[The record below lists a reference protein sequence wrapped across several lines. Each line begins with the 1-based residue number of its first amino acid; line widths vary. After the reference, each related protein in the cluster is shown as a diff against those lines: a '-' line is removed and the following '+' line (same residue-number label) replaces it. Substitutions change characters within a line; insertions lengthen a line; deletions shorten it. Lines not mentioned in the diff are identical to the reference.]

1 MSWKNKVIWSEGL
14 FLQPQHFQ
22 QQDRYSESY
31 VEGRSGSL
39 RSYAWGFTELTI
51 DKDLLSVG
59 KLAISSARG
68 VFPDGTPFNIPD
80 DDNPPPPLDIEES
93 HRDSVIYIGLST
105 RRAGATEIA
114 NGEGDD
120 EGLMRYEVREHEA
133 KDVSAVTQQT
143 VPMRVATL
151 RTRFLTE
158 KDERSDYT
166 CMGVAHAIEVKVDK
180 QVLLEDS
187 YVPPLLS
194 VQANRQLAG
203 FLSEL
208 QGLLHHRGE
217 ALAGRVSDSGKGGAA
232 EIADFLL
239 LQLTNEWEPFIAHYA
254 AGHLLHPE
262 ELFRQLLR
270 INGNLAT
277 FTSSTKRPGDPPAY
291 RHDDLRASFAPL
303 MASLRES
310 LSMVIE
316 QSAIPIPL
324 KERSFGIRVG
334 KIADQSLIKDASFV
348 LAASANIP
356 VEELQRMLPAQ
367 MKIGSVENIR
377 ELVTVQMPG
386 IGLRP
391 LPVAPRQIPFHAGN
405 VYFELDKSSEYWGS
419 LENSG
424 GFAMHV
430 GGEVPGLN
438 LEFWAIRR

>member
-1 MSWKNKVIWSEGL
+1 M
-14 FLQPQHFQ
+14 
-22 QQDRYSESY
+22 
-31 VEGRSGSL
+31 
-39 RSYAWGFTELTI
+39 
-51 DKDLLSVG
+51 
-59 KLAISSARG
+59 
-68 VFPDGTPFNIPD
+68 FPDGTPFNIPD

-277 FTSSTKRPGDPPAY
+277 FTSNTKRPGDPPAY
-291 RHDDLRASFAPL
+291 RHDDLRASFTPL
-303 MASLRES
+303 MASMRES

-334 KIADQSLIKDASFV
+334 KIADD
-348 LAASANIP
+348 P
-356 VEELQRMLPAQ
+356 
-367 MKIGSVENIR
+367 
-377 ELVTVQMPG
+377 
-386 IGLRP
+386 
-391 LPVAPRQIPFHAGN
+391 
-405 VYFELDKSSEYWGS
+405 EY
-419 LENSG
+419 
-424 GFAMHV
+424 AV
-430 GGEVPGLN
+430 V
-438 LEFWAIRR
+438 R

>member
-151 RTRFLTE
+151 RTRFLAE

-291 RHDDLRASFAPL
+291 RHDDLRTSFAPL